1 VATIDN
7 NANQILD
14 LLHQDHQNISRLL
27 DIFDKQIEI
36 MHKGEDPNYRLMQD
50 IMHYMGHYPDAFH
63 HPREEKIFEKI
74 KNNSADIFDT
84 VKRLADEHIIMA
96 EQGIIITDKL
106 TEILN
111 GSIVSMA
118 AIYELTKEYLEL
130 TRNHINSEENQLFP
144 QAEELLSTE
153 DWQDISESISHV
165 DDPLFGKT
173 VEDFYRYL
181 YSCIQQESNH
191 V

>member
-1 VATIDN
+1 M
-7 NANQILD
+7 ANTDDKANYILD
-14 LLHQDHQNISRLL
+14 LLHQDHLNISRLL
-27 DIFDKQIEI
+27 DIFEKQIDI
-36 MHKGEDPNYRLMQD
+36 MHMGEDPNYRLLQD

-74 KNNSADIFDT
+74 KNNNADIDDI
-84 VKRLADEHIIMA
+84 VKRLADEHLKMA
-96 EQGIIITDKL
+96 EQCVNITDKL
-106 TEILN
+106 TEIFN

-118 AIYELTKEYLEL
+118 AIYELSKDYLEL
-130 TRNHINSEENQLFP
+130 MRNHINSEESELFP
-144 QAEELLSTE
+144 QVKELLSE
-153 DWQDISESISHV
+153 QDWQDINESVSHI

-173 VEDFYRYL
+173 VEDFYQYL